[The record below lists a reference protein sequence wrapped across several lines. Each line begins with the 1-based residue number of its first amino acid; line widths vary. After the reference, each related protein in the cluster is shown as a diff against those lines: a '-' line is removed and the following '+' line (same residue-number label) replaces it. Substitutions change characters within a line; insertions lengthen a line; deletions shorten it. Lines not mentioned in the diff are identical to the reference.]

1 MDNNEWELV
10 INDNIGWQCAEKEGK
25 MMAMEKNRA
34 LYFIRF
40 IVSSKIFESFRDE
53 PPGPRE

>member
-25 MMAMEKNRA
+25 MMAMEKPC
-34 LYFIRF
+34 I
-40 IVSSKIFESFRDE
+40 IFY
-53 PPGPRE
+53 